1 MNAIGKVRLSNQVIA
16 APMAGI
22 SDQAYRILA
31 KEAGCALVCTEMI
44 SDQALLYGNPRTLLL
59 LDHTGEAGPLSVQIF
74 GSDPENMAKA
84 AKITEN
90 AGAALIDLNM
100 GCPVPKVVRNGEG
113 AALMRNPELAAR
125 IIREVVSAV
134 NVPVTVN
141 MRKGWDEGS
150 VNAVEIA
157 LLAEAA
163 GAAAVTVHGR
173 LRSQYYT
180 GQADWGIIKAVKD
193 VLTIPVIGNGDILTP
208 ADARRM
214 LDETGCDAVMIGRA
228 ALGNPWI
235 FSRTIHF
242 LSTDELL
249 PFPSNYEKLNTALK
263 HLDLVSQSKGDKIA
277 LLEMRKHAAWYSR
290 GLPGA
295 ALMRQKINLAESV
308 KELAVLLTQDLVKV
322 NNF

>member
-1 MNAIGKVRLSNQVIA
+1 MNAIGKVRLVNQVIA

-22 SDQAYRILA
+22 SDRAYRILA

-44 SDQALLYGNPRTLLL
+44 SDLALLYGNPRTLQL

-74 GSDPENMAKA
+74 GSSPDSMAKA
-84 AKITEN
+84 AKFAEN
-90 AGAALIDLNM
+90 AGADLIDLNM

-134 NVPVTVN
+134 NVPVTVK

-157 LLAEAA
+157 LLAEDA

-173 LRSQYYT
+173 LKSQYYA
-180 GQADWGIIKAVKD
+180 GHADWGIIKAVKE
-193 VLTIPVIGNGDILTP
+193 VLTIPVIGNGDIQTP
-208 ADARRM
+208 ADARQM

-242 LSTDELL
+242 LSSGESL
-249 PFPSNYEKLNTALK
+249 PFPSIYEKLNTALR
-263 HLDLVSQSKGDKIA
+263 HLDLVSQGKGDKIA
-277 LLEMRKHAAWYSR
+277 LLEMRKHAAWYIR

-295 ALMRQKINLAESV
+295 ALTRQKLTGQNRSWNLPFYLH
-308 KELAVLLTQDLVKV
+308 KIW
-322 NNF
+322 

>member
-1 MNAIGKVRLSNQVIA
+1 MNAIGKIRLVNQVIA

-22 SDQAYRILA
+22 SDRAYRILA

-44 SDQALLYGNPRTLLL
+44 SDQALLYGNPKTLLL
-59 LDHTGEAGPLSVQIF
+59 LDHTGEAGPLAVQIF
-74 GSDPENMAKA
+74 GSDPEKMAKA
-84 AKITEN
+84 AIIAEN
-90 AGAALIDLNM
+90 MGADLIDLNM
-100 GCPVPKVVRNGEG
+100 GCPVPKVVKNGAG
-113 AALMRNPELAAR
+113 AALMRNSELAAR

-134 NVPVTVN
+134 NVPVTVK

-173 LRSQYYT
+173 LKSQYYT
-180 GQADWGIIKAVKD
+180 GRADWGIIKAVKD
-193 VLTIPVIGNGDILTP
+193 ALTITVIGNGDIQTP
-208 ADARRM
+208 ADARQM
-214 LDETGCDAVMIGRA
+214 LVETGCDVVMIGRA

-242 LSTDELL
+242 LSTGELL
-249 PFPSNYEKLNTALK
+249 PFPSIYEKLNTALR
-263 HLDLVSQSKGDKIA
+263 HLDLVSKSKGDKIA
-277 LLEMRKHAAWYSR
+277 LLEMRKHAAWYIK

-295 ALMRQKINLAESV
+295 ALMRQKINRAESV
-308 KELAVLLTQDLVKV
+308 KELAVLLTQDLVNV
-322 NNF
+322 NNS